1 MKYLFKISTFYYLL
15 ILSCSSV
22 SAQDTFIEDFA
33 PVSYN
38 NNDNGTQNWAG
49 PWTENGEFTNP
60 NNGRIFINNGTI
72 PFNQNW
78 ITLRNLDNASIQRNL
93 DLSAYS
99 NVTLT
104 FDFDPFDLNDETILV
119 QLFNP
124 SIGQAGGFETI
135 ETLAFQNS
143 FFETI
148 SYTLTPQQISNNSS
162 IRFISGSGNWQGNA
176 ERVFI
181 DNISFTASSGQIILT
196 DQTVNENDGTVTI
209 TATYNGPQIA
219 GGFSVDYNT
228 EDNTAES
235 EFDYILTNNTL
246 NFTGNPGQQIS
257 FNIPILNNDFAENT
271 ETFNVN
277 LSNFS
282 INQIAGINAVVTI
295 FDDPTDTPI
304 PQNVPLTL
312 FQRFNGLFDYSST
325 GDSFRVI
332 NPDDNTDECNFVE
345 TRSGVTLTSNIP
357 TTATVESAFLFWAHS
372 GSNPDTTVTFEG
384 QIVEADIVNG
394 SSFGDSPL
402 FGMISD
408 VTNIVQ
414 NIPINN
420 LSSNPFELE
429 NLAFNNNNPF
439 CTSTVALGGWSLMV
453 FYTEPTLPASTIV
466 LFNGFDGRQNDSES
480 YTLDGF
486 FAIGNANAKTS
497 TLSWEG
503 DISLAN
509 NELLSITTGA
519 GVTSVLN
526 GDGDNDGTINNP
538 FNSTV
543 FDNTDPAN
551 IVNRTTLGL
560 DLDTFDISNFITQ
573 GETSVT
579 TNVDVGQDFVI
590 SNAVALK
597 VPSNLM
603 VGTVFEDINFP
614 GGLGRNQAS
623 ANGIPI
629 PNVLVE
635 IYRELPDGS
644 FIFDDSDVT
653 DANGEFVLGGM
664 VNGTYR
670 LRVATNTVTS
680 SRNGNFQ
687 CTPPCTAVQ
696 TFDTGYNGTT
706 ITPEPNRV
714 GGRNPQAINDANAGI
729 INGAQ
734 TFSTVTIFNEGV
746 VDLDFGFNFNTIVN
760 TNDNGQG
767 SLRQFIINSNALG
780 EAGLNIESH
789 PNNPAL
795 DPAPGD
801 DTSIFNIPTADT
813 GFIDNYFDIFIDSN
827 NLPSIIGNNTKIDGR
842 TQTAFTGN
850 TNVGNVGAGGTTVG
864 TNSSTLP
871 TYELPEIQV
880 RRNNA
885 SGYSFEVDANNI
897 VIRNLAVNGNNQSY
911 DGIRIESGTN
921 ILITENLI
929 GVIANGIDPN
939 TDDRH
944 GIRVNGGESTINGNY
959 IAGFRDNGIRLNGGT
974 ASSTIQNNHV
984 NGNGVAECDS
994 NIELQGGATQ
1004 VTIQNN
1010 LVENG
1015 GNYGIDNINSI
1026 ATVISENTIR
1036 NTGALSNSCDDQYG
1050 IRLIRNSS
1058 SITNNVINSNGRS
1071 GIVMT
1076 GATTGNLI
1084 SENSIFLNGVTE
1096 LSLGI
1101 DINNNGVTRNDF
1113 NDSDNGPNE
1122 VFNFPII
1129 ETATISGN
1137 NLKLTG
1143 WARPGAI
1150 IEVFF
1155 SDINTN
1161 ATNIGDNTIGS
1172 GITRDYGEGEIY
1184 LGTIIEGTNDIDN
1197 NVSTYTDVDGN
1208 TDNTNRFNII
1218 LNLTSSVPIG
1228 SLITTT
1234 ATNPN
1239 TNSTSEFGNVKEI
1252 RQVSVITNRRITDR
1266 ITTN

>member
-1 MKYLFKISTFYYLL
+1 MKKSFFL
-15 ILSCSSV
+15 ILFVLLFENCFSQLV
-22 SAQDTFIEDFA
+22 FRDEFQNIN
-33 PVSYN
+33 YN
-38 NNDNGTQNWAG
+38 NNDGNTNWSG
-49 PWTENGEFTNP
+49 PWTEFND
-60 NNGRIFINNGTI
+60 NNSPVGGNIFINNNSLEFNDTNTGQNIRRTANLNGVTNATLSFNWQTINLDEAGNFREELGIFISDNPNNNFVNVANGTI
-72 PFNQNW
+72 IGTNTGFLTIDIPPALLTNQTTIAFAVIGGGNNSFEANELA
-78 ITLRNLDNASIQRNL
+78 ILDNIQIQT
-93 DLSAYS
+93 
-99 NVTLT
+99 NVEQIVIS
-104 FDFDPFDLNDETILV
+104 DET
-119 QLFNP
+119 
-124 SIGQAGGFETI
+124 A
-135 ETLAFQNS
+135 
-143 FFETI
+143 
-148 SYTLTPQQISNNSS
+148 
-162 IRFISGSGNWQGNA
+162 
-176 ERVFI
+176 
-181 DNISFTASSGQIILT
+181 
-196 DQTVNENDGTVTI
+196 NESDGTI
-209 TATYNGPQIA
+209 TFTVSRITFPGITSNP
-219 GGFSVDYNT
+219 FSVD
-228 EDNTAES
+228 
-235 EFDYILTNNTL
+235 FVTNNGSALSPNDYTAQNGTL
-246 NFTGNPGQQIS
+246 NFSATDNTQTITIS
-257 FNIPILNNDFAENT
+257 IIDNNFLTVDRNF
-271 ETFNVN
+271 FVD
-277 LSNFS
+277 LSNAVGPNVEIVDS
-282 INQIAGINAVVTI
+282 RGIGTI
-295 FDDPTDTPI
+295 IEDPTDTPI

-332 NPDDNTDECNFVE
+332 NPNDNTDQCNFVNN
-345 TRSGVTLTSNIP
+345 RPGVTLTSNIP

-372 GSNPDTTVTFEG
+372 GFNPDTTVTFEG
-384 QIVEADIVNG
+384 QTVEADIVNG
-394 SSFGDSPL
+394 ASFFNGVTV
-402 FGMISD
+402 FGMVSE
-408 VTNIVQ
+408 VTPIIQ
-414 NIPINN
+414 NIPTNN
-420 LSSNPFELE
+420 LDTNLFELD
-429 NLAFNNNNPF
+429 NLTINSDDPF
-439 CTSTVALGGWSLMV
+439 CNSELALGGWSLMV

-466 LFNGFDGRQNDSES
+466 LFNGFDARFNDSES
-480 YTLDGF
+480 YLLDGF
-486 FAIGNANAKTS
+486 FAIGNADAKTS
-497 TLSWEG
+497 VLSWEG
-503 DISLAN
+503 DQARSGG
-509 NELLSITTGA
+509 EVLSITTGA

-526 GDGDNDGTINNP
+526 GDGDNIGAVENP

-543 FDNTDPAN
+543 FDNSESPN
-551 IVNRTTLGL
+551 IVNRNTPGL

-579 TNVDVGQDFVI
+579 TNVTVGGDGVI
-590 SNAVALK
+590 ANAVALK

-603 VGTVFEDINFP
+603 VGTIFEDLNFP
-614 GGLGRNQAS
+614 GGLGRDQAS

-644 FIFDDSDVT
+644 FVFDDSDVT
-653 DANGEFVLGGM
+653 DVNGEFVLGGM

-670 LRVATNTVTS
+670 LRVVINTVTS
-680 SRNGNFQ
+680 SRNGNSQ

-746 VDLDFGFNFNTIVN
+746 VGLDFGFNFNTIVN

-864 TNSSTLP
+864 TNTSTLP

-929 GVIANGIDPN
+929 GVIATGIDPN

-944 GIRVNGGESTINGNY
+944 GIRVNGGESTLNGNY
-959 IAGFRDNGIRLNGGT
+959 IAGFRNNGIRLNGGT
-974 ASSTIQNNHV
+974 TSALIQNNHV

-1058 SITNNVINSNGRS
+1058 SITNNVINNNGRS